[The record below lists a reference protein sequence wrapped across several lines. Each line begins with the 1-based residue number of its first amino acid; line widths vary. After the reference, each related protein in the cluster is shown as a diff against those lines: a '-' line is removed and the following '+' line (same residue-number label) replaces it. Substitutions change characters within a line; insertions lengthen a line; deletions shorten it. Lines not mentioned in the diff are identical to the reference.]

1 MKRTLLLILLLV
13 FFLADLYFVGSHQGN
28 FRFFTKTMLL
38 PLLTLYYVLE
48 VKSKKMKPNTWF
60 LAGLVFSFFGD
71 LFLLFKWGFLL
82 GLGSFLL
89 AHVFYVICFIKLKI
103 KNAWGF
109 LSFIIAYLL
118 GLLCYLFPHLDEM
131 KIPVILYGI
140 VISAMLFTSLR
151 TGKSLLIFGA
161 LLFVISDSI
170 LSISLFVNSN
180 VVLPLLVMLTYVAA
194 QFLLVLGM
202 LKSTK

>member
-1 MKRTLLLILLLV
+1 
-13 FFLADLYFVGSHQGN
+13 
-28 FRFFTKTMLL
+28 MLL

-48 VKSKKMKPNTWF
+48 VKSQKMKPNTWF
-60 LAGLVFSFFGD
+60 VAGLVFSFFGD

-109 LSFIIAYLL
+109 LPFIIAYLL
-118 GLLCYLFPHLDEM
+118 GLFCYLFPHLDEM

-151 TGKSLLIFGA
+151 TGKSLLIVSA

-180 VVLPLLVMLTYVAA
+180 VVLQLLVMLTYVAA